1 MQGRK
6 QIGKAWGKPK
16 DETCKGF
23 TIEEFQR
30 LDLSQMDFS
39 EVYAEFMD
47 AAKLP
52 DEVSVMAD
60 IQTKI
65 LGYYDLHGGK

>member
-1 MQGRK
+1 
-6 QIGKAWGKPK
+6 
-16 DETCKGF
+16 
-23 TIEEFQR
+23 
-30 LDLSQMDFS
+30 MDFS

-52 DEVSVMAD
+52 SEVSVMAD

-65 LGYYDLHGGK
+65 QGYYDLHGSK